1 MRAFRKTTVGEL
13 LGNRDTYRGV
23 FFIPGD
29 FATFVRLVRNGNVI
43 TAHGGMTTFAGETY
57 NAEEQ
62 VAPELIVD
70 AEEYA

>member
-1 MRAFRKTTVGEL
+1 MRAFRKMTVDEL
-13 LGNRDTYRGV
+13 LAGCDTYHGV

-29 FATFVRLVRNGNVI
+29 YATFVRLVRNGDVI
-43 TAHGGMTTFAGETY
+43 TAHGGMTTFAGDTY

-62 VAPELIVD
+62 VAPELIVE